1 MALPPVSAALQ
12 AEASCETGAVTE
24 VVLVRHGETEWTRTR
39 QHTGKTDIPLD
50 EEGERQARLVGEAL
64 RGREFGL
71 VLTSPLRRAADTCR
85 LAGFGDLAQVRDDLA
100 EWDYGEYEGRTTA
113 DIRAERPD
121 WSLWRD
127 GVPGGES
134 AADLGQRADRI
145 IEELRQAGVD
155 VLVFGHGHQLR
166 VLSARWLGLEPSE
179 GRLFALSTATISIL
193 GYERETP
200 VIWRWNEPASV
211 VRGSEV

>member
-1 MALPPVSAALQ
+1 M
-12 AEASCETGAVTE
+12 TE

-50 EEGERQARLVGEAL
+50 EEGERQAQLVGEAL

-71 VLTSPLRRAADTCR
+71 VLTSPLKRAAETCR
-85 LAGFGDLAQVRDDLA
+85 LAGFGDVAQARAELA
-100 EWDYGEYEGRTTA
+100 EWDYGEYDGRTTA

-134 AADLGQRADRI
+134 TADVGRRADHI
-145 IEELRQAGVD
+145 VEELRRASVD
-155 VLVFGHGHQLR
+155 ALVFGHGHQLR
-166 VLSARWLGLEPSE
+166 VLTARWLGLEPSE
-179 GRLFALSTATISIL
+179 GRLFALSTATLSVL
-193 GYERETP
+193 GHERETP

>member
-1 MALPPVSAALQ
+1 
-12 AEASCETGAVTE
+12 VTE

-71 VLTSPLRRAADTCR
+71 VLTSPLKRAAETCR
-85 LAGFGDLAQVRDDLA
+85 LAGFGDVAQAWTELA
-100 EWDYGEYEGRTTA
+100 EWDYGEYDGRTTA

-134 AADLGQRADRI
+134 AADVGRRADRI
-145 IEELRQAGVD
+145 VEELRRVSVD
-155 VLVFGHGHQLR
+155 ALVFGHGHQLR
-166 VLSARWLGLEPSE
+166 VLAARWLGLEPSD
-179 GRLFALSTATISIL
+179 GRLFALSTATISLL

>member
-1 MALPPVSAALQ
+1 VS
-12 AEASCETGAVTE
+12 ERPFE

-85 LAGFGDLAQVRDDLA
+85 IAGFGDVARARAELA

-127 GVPGGES
+127 GVPGGER
-134 AADLGQRADRI
+134 AADVGRRADHVV
-145 IEELRQAGVD
+145 EELRRANVD
-155 VLVFGHGHQLR
+155 ALVFGHGHQLR
-166 VLSARWLGLEPSE
+166 VLASRWLGLEPTE
-179 GRLFALSTATISIL
+179 GRLFALSTATISVL

-200 VIWRWNEPASV
+200 VIWRWNEPAPL
-211 VRGSEV
+211 

>member
-1 MALPPVSAALQ
+1 VS
-12 AEASCETGAVTE
+12 ERPFE

-85 LAGFGDLAQVRDDLA
+85 IAGFGDVARARAELA

-127 GVPGGES
+127 GVPGGER
-134 AADLGQRADRI
+134 AADVGRRADRVVG
-145 IEELRQAGVD
+145 ELRRANVD
-155 VLVFGHGHQLR
+155 ALVFGHGHQLR
-166 VLSARWLGLEPSE
+166 VLASRWLGLEPTE
-179 GRLFALSTATISIL
+179 GRLFALSTATISVL

-200 VIWRWNEPASV
+200 VIWRWNEPAPL
-211 VRGSEV
+211 